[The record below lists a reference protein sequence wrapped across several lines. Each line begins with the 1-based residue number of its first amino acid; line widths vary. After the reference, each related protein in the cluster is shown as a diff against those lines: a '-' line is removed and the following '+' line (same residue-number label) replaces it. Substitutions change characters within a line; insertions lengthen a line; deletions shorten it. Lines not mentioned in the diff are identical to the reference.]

1 MLKIVI
7 LFLISTI
14 VLNAQEDRVTS
25 AALIKQKIEVKELK
39 KELNIFYNKKEKEY
53 QERKKE
59 LLDLIKK
66 VENEKKAIAKI
77 RDENL
82 QLLKDINGE
91 VEGKTSKI
99 YNKMKPKVAASIFN
113 EMINSGKVE
122 DVFDI
127 ILRLKENNVTSLM
140 KFLSPKNAAML
151 TLMLKDYRAKNQDE
165 G

>member
-1 MLKIVI
+1 MKNLII
-7 LFLISTI
+7 LLLISLI
-14 VLNAQEDRVTS
+14 SLNAQEEKVTS

-39 KELNIFYNKKEKEY
+39 KELNNFYNKKEVEY

-66 VENEKKAIAKI
+66 IENEKKAIAKI

-82 QLLKDINGE
+82 QLLQDINGE
-91 VEGKTSKI
+91 VEAKTSKI

-113 EMINSGKVE
+113 EMINNGKVE

-151 TLMLKDYRAKNQDE
+151 TIMLKEYRAENQDE